1 MKIKYLMLI
10 SVTGFIVSFDQLTK
24 TLVHTQFRLGD
35 PHVIIP
41 NFFNLTYVRNPGA
54 AFGFMANAPDALR
67 EGFFLAFPPIAMA
80 TIFFVLKGLR
90 DDDRIQALA
99 LSLVFGGALGN
110 YIDRL
115 RFRFVIDFL
124 DFHLFNKYVW
134 PAFNV
139 ADSAIVIGIG
149 ILLVISFTRKEE
161 AQA

>member
-1 MKIKYLMLI
+1 MKIKYLMLVSI
-10 SVTGFIVSFDQLTK
+10 TGFIVCIDQLTK

-54 AFGFMANAPDALR
+54 AFGFLAESPEFFR
-67 EGFFLAFPPIAMA
+67 ETFFLAFPPIAMA
-80 TIFFVLKGLR
+80 TIFFVLRGIK
-90 DDDRIQALA
+90 DNDRVQTVA

-110 YIDRL
+110 YIDRV

-124 DFHLFNKYVW
+124 DFHIANKYVW
-134 PAFNV
+134 PAFNI

-149 ILLVISFTRKEE
+149 ILLVLSFTRKEE
-161 AQA
+161 EA